1 MAAVVLGA
9 SGHHFAGTHGAL
21 QPYQPSSR
29 IQQAVL
35 KSPSVL
41 QHALVRSQHSKP
53 FVNGLCEDV
62 SRCQVR
68 GRGQPVV

>member
-1 MAAVVLGA
+1 MVLGA
-9 SGHHFAGTHGAL
+9 SGHHFSGTHGAL

-41 QHALVRSQHSKP
+41 RSQHSKP
-53 FVNGLCEDV
+53 FVNGLCDDV

>member
-41 QHALVRSQHSKP
+41 RSQHSKP

>member
-41 QHALVRSQHSKP
+41 RSQHSKP
-53 FVNGLCEDV
+53 FVNGLCDDV